1 MNNKK
6 NPDQKPEMPPSSSS
20 PKKQTLFISSLILLW
35 YTSNIGVLLLNKFLL
50 SNYGFKFPIFLTM
63 CHMSACA
70 ILSYVSIVFLKLV
83 PLQHLKSRS
92 QFMKVATLSI
102 VFCASVVG
110 GNVSLRYLPVSF
122 NQAVGATTP
131 FFTALFA
138 YLMTFKREAWVTYGA
153 LVPVVTGVVIASG
166 GEPGFHWFGFI
177 MCISATAARAFKS
190 VLQGI
195 LLSSEGE
202 KLNSMNLMLYMS
214 PIAVIAL
221 LPVTIVMEPDVMS
234 VTLSLARQHQYMWIL
249 LLVNSVMAYSANLLN
264 FLVTKHTSALTLQVL
279 GNAKG
284 AVAVVISILLFRNP
298 VTVMGIGGYSITVLG
313 FNLSFFVVHLP
324 QNPQTE
330 KLFIC
335 VRFSETK
342 FLFTNSSRI
351 MHEKNIVEDVINDF
365 VDNFTET
372 VQKKK
377 NVSFFEQ
384 DDTVSSRFNRMFG
397 REKPIHHVLGGGKS
411 ADVLLWRNK
420 KISASVLM
428 GATAIWVLF
437 EWINFHFLSLVCY
450 GLLLGMIVQFVWSN
464 ASGAL
469 NRSSQSGVPRLVLP
483 KDFFADVG
491 VTVGTEVNRGL
502 MFLQDLACRGSLKQF
517 LMAAIGLW
525 LAAMIGSC
533 CNFLTVLYIG
543 FVGAH
548 TMPVLYERYEDEVDG
563 FVDSLLMKFHSHY
576 KKMDTGFLSRIPSGR
591 FGFKKRD

>member
-6 NPDQKPEMPPSSSS
+6 NPDQKPEMSSSSSS
-20 PKKQTLFISSLILLW
+20 PKKQTLFISSLIILW

-249 LLVNSVMAYSANLLN
+249 LLLNSVMAYSANLLN

-313 FNLSFFVVHLP
+313 VVAYG
-324 QNPQTE
+324 
-330 KLFIC
+330 
-335 VRFSETK
+335 ETK
-342 FLFTNSSRI
+342 RRI
-351 MHEKNIVEDVINDF
+351 MHEKNIVEDVIGDL
-365 VDNFTET
+365 VDNFAET

-384 DDTVSSRFNRMFG
+384 QEDTVASRFNRLFG

-428 GATAIWVLF
+428 GATAVWVLF

-469 NRSSQSGVPRLVLP
+469 NRSSQSRVPRLVLP

-525 LAAMIGSC
+525 LAAIIGSC
-533 CNFLTVLYIG
+533 CNFLTVLYVG

-576 KKMDTGFLSRIPSGR
+576 KKIDTGFLSRIPSGK
-591 FGFKKRD
+591 FGFKKHD